1 MQDQST
7 STLDRPYITENIP
20 LLLRRLQ
27 TSMGM
32 IQASLT
38 LLGEV
43 AKSLEASSKTLEGFQ
58 NQFTIPPPESFL
70 MQPMDVSFTKA
81 SLEQSG
87 TTQPTTKPRN
97 GRRARRDRHS
107 ASTLETSTRQDAK
120 DARTKARSTKVKSS
134 RHSSWDAYEAK
145 ESKKW
150 ETNLKAQAKRLRQ
163 KRIASDR
170 AWTEELLG
178 ISKK

>member
-1 MQDQST
+1 MQNPST

-70 MQPMDVSFTKA
+70 MQPTDVSFTKA

-87 TTQPTTKPRN
+87 TTQPTTKPHN
-97 GRRARRDRHS
+97 GRRARQDRHS
-107 ASTLETSTRQDAK
+107 VSISETFIPPAAK
-120 DARTKARSTKVKSS
+120 GVRTKARSTKVKSS
-134 RHSSWDAYEAK
+134 R
-145 ESKKW
+145 
-150 ETNLKAQAKRLRQ
+150 
-163 KRIASDR
+163 
-170 AWTEELLG
+170 
-178 ISKK
+178 